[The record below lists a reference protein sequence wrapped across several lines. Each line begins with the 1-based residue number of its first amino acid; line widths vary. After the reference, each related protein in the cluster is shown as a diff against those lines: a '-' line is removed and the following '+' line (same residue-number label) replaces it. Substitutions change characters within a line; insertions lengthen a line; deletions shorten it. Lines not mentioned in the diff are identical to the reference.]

1 MIPPSLQHYEVGAY
15 LQAVG
20 LAMRRYDLC
29 ADAATQ
35 QPAVDLVPEMSATGI
50 DAARAEEIATSL
62 TLAEAIEFIEP
73 RYLEKP

>member
-1 MIPPSLQHYEVGAY
+1 MIPPKLQHYEVGAY

-20 LAMRRYDLC
+20 LTMRRFDLC
-29 ADAATQ
+29 ADAAVQ
-35 QPAVDLVPEMSATGI
+35 QPTVDLVPRMCDTGI
-50 DAARAEEIATSL
+50 NAPRAEEIATSL